1 VAIFMQQL
9 LLFGAPQALN
19 SSAGAGA
26 DSGASMSSNRALN
39 QALLSDSAGFAEAMR
54 SVLVAQSGS
63 VAPANGE
70 GVVDVSFS
78 TELLELPLSAVKWQ
92 QSAASFDAEGQ
103 LLPLSPSA
111 LQPGQIEDLSET
123 SSTIQA
129 LLNSRGLVADAG
141 NVADGGSLSPI
152 AGQDAEDNVMSAL
165 GFVSDVSGGVQ
176 PPSPVTPEL
185 VPQFVGAERPS
196 LATETNH
203 ILPSAAVTVTK
214 QTEVNIQSALAP
226 VSTPTPVEA
235 AARVAG
241 SSSVLPNVMER
252 PTNRAGNT
260 VAGSVAQASTLSAD
274 GASLGAGTGQVVNA
288 ATSLSTVAEPPV
300 KAGATETVMQ
310 VGQSVTAEVSTSES
324 QRQLASQWN
333 SYLQGGGASQPSA
346 QSDVNFKLSMEQAL
360 AGTDADPGGDI
371 PDELLAKLSE
381 PAAPKAQELS
391 QRASAAADKP
401 YSSSVNVPVGDPE
414 WGAKMN
420 EKVVWLSGRG
430 IQSAQIHLNPVELG
444 PVDVKVSVQNDQTV
458 ITFNVQNAGVK
469 ELLESN
475 VQRLRDMIDQNGN
488 AEIEVNVEERS
499 SSREGLAQNQ
509 QNSQQDGRGTQGSA
523 EQTDGIEEAV
533 SVTGISNIDNVS
545 LVDYYA

>member
-1 VAIFMQQL
+1 MQQL

-19 SSAGAGA
+19 SSAGAGAGA

-70 GVVDVSFS
+70 GAVVDVSFS

-123 SSTIQA
+123 SPTIQA

-141 NVADGGSLSPI
+141 NVADGWSLSPL
-152 AGQDAEDNVMSAL
+152 AVQDAEDNVMSAL

-176 PPSPVTPEL
+176 PPNPVTPEL
-185 VPQFVGAERPS
+185 VPQLAGAERPS
-196 LATETNH
+196 LATETSH
-203 ILPSAAVTVTK
+203 IPPSVAVTVTK

-241 SSSVLPNVMER
+241 SSSVLPNVMDR

-274 GASLGAGTGQVVNA
+274 GASLGAGTGQAVNA

>member
-1 VAIFMQQL
+1 MQQL

-26 DSGASMSSNRALN
+26 DSGASMSSNSALN

-63 VAPANGE
+63 VAPASGE
-70 GVVDVSFS
+70 GAAVDVSFS

-111 LQPGQIEDLSET
+111 LQAGQIEDLSET

-141 NVADGGSLSPI
+141 NVADGGSLSPL

-165 GFVSDVSGGVQ
+165 GFLSDVSGGVQ
-176 PPSPVTPEL
+176 PTSPVKPEL
-185 VPQFVGAERPS
+185 VPQLVGAERPS

-203 ILPSAAVTVTK
+203 IPPSAEVTVTK
-214 QTEVNIQSALAP
+214 QTEVNIQSALTP

-235 AARVAG
+235 AARGAG
-241 SSSVLPNVMER
+241 SSSVLPNIMDR

-260 VAGSVAQASTLSAD
+260 VAGSVALASTLSAD
-274 GASLGAGTGQVVNA
+274 GASLGAGTGQAVNA
-288 ATSLSTVAEPPV
+288 ATNISAGVEQPV
-300 KAGATETVMQ
+300 KAGVTEAVTQ
-310 VGQSVTAEVSTSES
+310 GAQSVAAEVSTSES

-333 SYLQGGGASQPSA
+333 NYLQGGATSQPSA

-360 AGTDADPGGDI
+360 AGTDADPGGDV

-391 QRASAAADKP
+391 QRTSAAADKP